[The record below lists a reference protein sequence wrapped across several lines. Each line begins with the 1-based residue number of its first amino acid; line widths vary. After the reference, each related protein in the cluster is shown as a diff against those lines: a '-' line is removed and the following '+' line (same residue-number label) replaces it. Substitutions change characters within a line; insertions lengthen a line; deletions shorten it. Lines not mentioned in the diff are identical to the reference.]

1 MSEHSDEF
9 YDVNISKE
17 IISEKEKNTITNM
30 LMKNQ
35 NISNKQN
42 DNYWYNNKCF
52 FFSALILSSMVISIG
67 IYMCFI
73 YL

>member
-42 DNYWYNNKCF
+42 DNHWYNNKCF
-52 FFSALILSSMVISIG
+52 FFSALILSSMVISTG